1 MADSL
6 GAVRVEE
13 PERDVER
20 TITLPPVQLE
30 SHESWL
36 PSEHPLHRPRHGS
49 RQLTALICATVFF
62 VVPALI
68 LAMGARPVEFENH
81 KLAAFPSPLAGW
93 GFFTGLPDW
102 AVDHLPFRDAAIRGV
117 DRISRGVFGEPSPFD
132 QRHGPA
138 QAPPFAP
145 QTQNGSSSGLAEP
158 PIAAGFPKVIEG
170 GDGWLYYG
178 FDVQGKCRPT
188 QSMDQVI
195 GNLIRLRQAVE
206 ASGREFVLVV
216 PPDKTTVVPEHLPAT
231 YVGKSCATARSE
243 DFWRRVRTEA
253 GALDLLDSLRQI
265 SKVDGRP
272 PYHQLDT
279 HWDDRGAIMMVR
291 QVVEHLQPGVSA
303 GWQIQPERVAEAP
316 ADLPRLIGRSGNNVG
331 QLYSLA
337 PDGGRDRTRQPLD
350 DLRSPARLQSST
362 GSGMITTSVGV
373 LSDSFLLPA
382 TRYLPAAFSDIDMV
396 YYTSLT
402 TTPPDVLKVLVDSDV
417 VVVEAVERNLASG
430 VAPIVDPGMVDLI
443 ANELAKNPRR

>member
-1 MADSL
+1 M
-6 GAVRVEE
+6 RVEE

-20 TITLPPVQLE
+20 TATLPPLQLE
-30 SHESWL
+30 AHESWL

-49 RQLTALICATVFF
+49 RQLMALICAAVFF
-62 VVPALI
+62 VVPALT
-68 LAMGARPVEFENH
+68 LAIGARPAEFENH

-102 AVDHLPFRDAAIRGV
+102 AVDHLPFRDMAIRGV

-132 QRHGPA
+132 QRKGPV

-145 QTQNGSSSGLAEP
+145 PTQGGTSSAPGLAEP

-170 GDGWLYYG
+170 KDGWLYYG
-178 FDVQGKCRPT
+178 FDVQGKCRPLR
-188 QSMDQVI
+188 SLDEVI
-195 GNLIRLRQAVE
+195 GNLIRLRTAVE
-206 ASGREFVLVV
+206 ASGRRFVLVV
-216 PPDKTTVVPEHLPAT
+216 PPDKTTVVPEHLPDT
-231 YVGKSCATARSE
+231 FVGQSCAAARSE
-243 DFWRRVRTEA
+243 EFWRRVRTEA
-253 GALDLLDSLRQI
+253 GALDLLDSVLQI

-291 QVVEHLQPGVSA
+291 QVAEDLEPGVSA
-303 GWQIQPERVAEAP
+303 GWQIQPERTAEAA
-316 ADLPRLIGRSGNNVG
+316 ADLPKLIGRGGRNVG

-350 DLRSPARLQSST
+350 DLRSPVRLQST
-362 GSGMITTSVGV
+362 AGAGVVTTPVGV
-373 LSDSFLLPA
+373 LADSFLLPA
-382 TRYLPAAFSDIDMV
+382 SRYLPAAFSDIDMV

-402 TTPPDVLKVLVDSDV
+402 GDGALDALNVLVDSDV

-430 VAPIVDPGMVDLI
+430 IAPIVNPAVVDLI
-443 ANELAKNPRR
+443 ANELAHNPRR